1 MGLGK
6 SCQLCIHFGS
16 LARLYSKQ
24 HPTPSTTPTFTTPTS
39 SFSTSSSSLLARE
52 HASAIFLVICPATV
66 LQHWL
71 REFRM
76 WVPQMRTVILHSVS
90 KTGGELCKLG
100 DDSKYIQIWCICIHV
115 YTVHTYVYSIDLY
128 T

>member
-16 LARLYSKQ
+16 LARLYNKQ
-24 HPTPSTTPTFTTPTS
+24 NPTLSTPSSSTTP
-39 SFSTSSSSLLARE
+39 FSTSSLLARE
-52 HASAIFLVICPATV
+52 NASAIFLVICPATV

-100 DDSKYIQIWCICIHV
+100 DDSKWCILIHISFV
-115 YTVHTYVYSIDLY
+115 YMHILRTFIY
-128 T
+128 TLFY